1 MRIIILAVAIFI
13 LSGCASRQLEG
24 IGEVTQLSINQVI
37 YRDLTQPVSLHN
49 PQKVHRI
56 VKDQTPIVEADDNLE
71 TARQATQR

>member
-1 MRIIILAVAIFI
+1 MRLCILLFIGLVAT
-13 LSGCASRQLEG
+13 GCASRPLQG

-49 PQKVHRI
+49 PQKVRRL
-56 VKDQTPIVEADDNLE
+56 VKDQTPVVDNSESLS